1 MSRATVHLRLSC
13 PVCRSSNAIGPSSS
27 RIPLMEA
34 AIAPVEQQRTQHEP
48 LHRFLMP
55 AQPRGLTTLREIK
68 MTHRMRPAALL
79 LSVAVAL
86 TSVQLAAA
94 SAQTKSIKVHSYD
107 LDLSTSAG
115 QQELQRRIQR
125 AVERVCGSATGA
137 RMDDIMSYAA
147 CTEAAQAKA
156 MSQYEAVVRTTH
168 EPKVATGDVT
178 VR

>member
-1 MSRATVHLRLSC
+1 
-13 PVCRSSNAIGPSSS
+13 
-27 RIPLMEA
+27 MEG
-34 AIAPVEQQRTQHEP
+34 AIAPVEQYRTKPVP

-55 AQPRGLTTLREIK
+55 AQPRGPTTLREIK
-68 MTHRMRPAALL
+68 MTHRMRSAALL

-86 TSVQLAAA
+86 TSVPLAAA

-115 QQELQRRIQR
+115 QQELQHRIQR
-125 AVERVCGSATGA
+125 AVERVCGSAVGA

-147 CTEAAQAKA
+147 CTKAAQARA
-156 MSQYEAVVRTTH
+156 MSQYEVVVRTAH
-168 EPKVATGDVT
+168 DPKVATGDAT